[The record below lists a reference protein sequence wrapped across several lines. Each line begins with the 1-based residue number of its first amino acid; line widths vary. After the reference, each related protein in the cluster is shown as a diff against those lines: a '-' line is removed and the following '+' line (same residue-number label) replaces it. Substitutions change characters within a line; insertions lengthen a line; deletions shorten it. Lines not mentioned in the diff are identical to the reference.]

1 MSQNI
6 FNRKQYTKVRHQA
19 ITNLFALSTLN
30 VDAPN
35 ILVRINTHNLSADPS
50 TPEYFNYDDTDTFVL
65 ATSSYPKD
73 HISYLSPQNLVD
85 LNVRDGGYF

>member
-6 FNRKQYTKVRHQA
+6 FNRKQYTKARHQA
-19 ITNLFALSTLN
+19 LTNLLQLSALN

-35 ILVRINTHNLSADPS
+35 ILVRINTQNIPEDP
-50 TPEYFNYDDTDTFVL
+50 TVPEYYKYDDTDTFVM
-65 ATSSYPKD
+65 ATSSSPKD
-73 HISYLSPQNLVD
+73 HISYFSPQNFVD

>member
-1 MSQNI
+1 MSQNV
-6 FNRKQYTKVRHQA
+6 FNRKQYTKVQHKA
-19 ITNLFALSTLN
+19 MTNLFALSSLN

-65 ATSSYPKD
+65 ATSSSPKD
-73 HISYLSPQNLVD
+73 VISYFSPQDFVD